1 MNIQLL
7 KLSLVGLAIGAAVGI
22 GMFTFVYAKGYSYLS
37 NDAASCANCHVMNDQ
52 YNAWLKSSH
61 KNVASCN
68 DCHTP
73 HDSIVGKYYTKASN
87 GFWHSY
93 YFTFNNFHEPIQ
105 ITERNR
111 QVTESSCRHCH
122 QDLTDSITA
131 HAAGRAEEEI
141 SCIRCHRS
149 VGHMH

>member
-37 NDAASCANCHVMNDQ
+37 NDAAACANCHVMNDQ
-52 YNAWLKSSH
+52 YNGWLKSSH
-61 KNVASCN
+61 KQVAGCN

-111 QVTESSCRHCH
+111 QVTEASCRHCH

-131 HAAGRAEEEI
+131 HAAGSQREEV